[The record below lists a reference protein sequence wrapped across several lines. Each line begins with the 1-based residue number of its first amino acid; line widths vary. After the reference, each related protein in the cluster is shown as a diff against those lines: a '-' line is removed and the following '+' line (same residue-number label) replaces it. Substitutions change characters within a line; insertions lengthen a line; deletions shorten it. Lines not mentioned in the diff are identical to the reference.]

1 MRPATVKA
9 IKALLRMDATV
20 TDAERKAVVAAAT
33 DGPSVALARSAMDGA
48 WMRGADVR
56 LLLDIDRSTLARW
69 IAAGRLGAEKRGGRW
84 YVRSESVRRYM
95 AG

>member
-1 MRPATVKA
+1 MRASTVNA
-9 IKALLRMDATV
+9 IKALLRMDRSV

-33 DGPSVALARSAMDGA
+33 DGPSVALARCAMDGA

-56 LLLDIDRSTLARW
+56 LLLDIDRATLTRW
-69 IAAGRLGAEKRGGRW
+69 IAAGRIEAEKRGGRW
-84 YVRSESVRRYM
+84 YVKSESVRRYM

>member
-1 MRPATVKA
+1 MRPATVNA
-9 IKALLRMDATV
+9 IKALLRMDKTV

-33 DGPSVALARSAMDGA
+33 EGPARALARCAMDGA

-56 LLLDIDRSTLARW
+56 LLLDIDRSTLVRW
-69 IAAGRLGAEKRGGRW
+69 IAAGRLQAERRGGRW
-84 YVRSESVRRYM
+84 YVNSESVRRYM

>member
-1 MRPATVKA
+1 MRARTVNA
-9 IKALLRMDATV
+9 IKALLRMDSTV

-33 DGPSVALARSAMDGA
+33 DGPSVALARAAMDDAFMSG
-48 WMRGADVR
+48 GDVR
-56 LLLDIDRSTLARW
+56 LLLGIDRSTLHRW
-69 IAAGRLGAEKRGGRW
+69 IAAGRLEAMMRGGRW